1 MNKQDNK
8 FTNQLWK
15 ESGRT
20 KEMLKF
26 FSTDALKNQNKPDP
40 ELKAYNTAQLI
51 GLILGPLLF
60 LVVLLFFKAD
70 GLSQNGVYVMAATLW
85 IAVWWITEAIPI
97 PATSLMPLFL
107 FPLGGIMDSATV
119 SSAYGDDIVFLFLGG
134 FIIAVAMERWNLH
147 TRIALVIIKSIGTST
162 GRILLGFMIATGA
175 LSMFVSNTAAV
186 MIMIP
191 IGMAIIKE
199 ANELTAEGD
208 GNHNL
213 SQFEKSLVLGIGYA
227 GTIGGLGTLI
237 GTPPLII
244 LKGQYEKIFGEEI
257 GFGQWM
263 VMGVPTVIILLA
275 ITWAYLN
282 FVIFKH
288 DMKELPG
295 GKTIITRELDALG
308 KTTYEEKVVFT
319 LFCLAA
325 FLWVSR
331 EFLLTQLPFTELVKD
346 GTISMFVAVI
356 LFLIPARRK
365 FARILDWSIAKDLP
379 WGILLLF
386 GGGLAVASAI
396 TESGL
401 DKWMGKQISGLDGVN
416 IILIIGI
423 VTLFVLFLTEI
434 TSNTATATMILP
446 ILATIAVGIHVH
458 PLALMIP
465 AAMAANCAFMLPVG
479 TPPNAIVFGTDK
491 VTIREMATAGFWL
504 NLISCVII
512 VGFVWFMVP
521 WLFGIDLVAS
531 K

>member
-1 MNKQDNK
+1 MKEKGNKLTDK
-8 FTNQLWK
+8 LWK

-26 FSTDALKNQNKPDP
+26 FSADALKGQKEP
-40 ELKAYNTAQLI
+40 EPKLKAYNTAQLV

-60 LVVLLFFKAD
+60 LIVLLFVSPP
-70 GLSQNGVYVMAATLW
+70 GLSQKRGLCYGCNTLDCSLVDYRSYPYSGNEFN
-85 IAVWWITEAIPI
+85 AFIPI
-97 PATSLMPLFL
+97 SFR
-107 FPLGGIMDSATV
+107 GVMDSETV

-134 FIIAVAMERWNLH
+134 FIIAIAMERWNLH

-191 IGMAIIKE
+191 IGLAIIKE
-199 ANELTAEGD
+199 AHELTTDDSKE
-208 GNHNL
+208 HHL

-257 GFGQWM
+257 SFAQWM
-263 VMGVPTVIILLA
+263 VMGVPVVIILLA

-282 FVIFKH
+282 FVKFKH

-295 GKTIITRELDALG
+295 GKEIITKELKALG
-308 KTTYEEKVVFT
+308 KTTYEEKIVLT

-331 EFLLTQLPFTELVKD
+331 EFLLSQFTFTELVKD
-346 GTISMFVAVI
+346 GTISMFVAVL
-356 LFLIPARRK
+356 LFLVPAKRK

-401 DKWMGKQISGLDGVN
+401 DKWMGKQISSLEGIN
-416 IILIIGI
+416 IILIIFI

-446 ILATIAVGIHVH
+446 ILATIAVGIHIH

-491 VTIREMATAGFWL
+491 VSIREMATTGFWL
-504 NLISCVII
+504 NLFSCVVI
-512 VGFVWFMVP
+512 VIFVWFMVP
-521 WLFGIDLVAS
+521 WLFGIDLMS
-531 K
+531 TK

>member
-1 MNKQDNK
+1 MKENKK
-8 FTNQLWK
+8 SITNQLWK
-15 ESGRT
+15 ESGKT

-26 FSTDALKNQNKPDP
+26 FSADSLKSQNEPAPPPKSYTTP
-40 ELKAYNTAQLI
+40 QLI

-60 LVVLLFFKAD
+60 IVILLFFKAD
-70 GLSQNGVYVMAATLW
+70 GLSQNGVFVMAATLW

-134 FIIAVAMERWNLH
+134 FIIALAMERWNLH

-162 GRILLGFMIATGA
+162 GRILLGFMVATGA

-191 IGMAIIKE
+191 IGLAIIKE
-199 ANELTAEGD
+199 ANDLTTDSAKAD
-208 GNHNL
+208 SL
-213 SQFEKSLVLGIGYA
+213 SKFEKSLVLGIGYA

-244 LKGQYEKIFGEEI
+244 LKGQYEKIFHEEI

-263 VMGVPTVIILLA
+263 IMGVPTVIILLA
-275 ITWAYLN
+275 ITWLYLN
-282 FVIFKH
+282 FVKFKH

-295 GKTIITRELDALG
+295 GKEIITKELTALG

-319 LFCLAA
+319 LFILAA

-331 EFLLTQLPFTELVKD
+331 EFLLAQLPFTELVKD
-346 GTISMFVAVI
+346 GTISMFIAVI
-356 LFLIPARRK
+356 LFIIPAKRK
-365 FARILDWSIAKDLP
+365 FGRILDWSIAKDLP

-401 DKWMGKQISGLDGVN
+401 DKWMGKQISGLEGMNV
-416 IILIIGI
+416 IIIISI
-423 VTLFVLFLTEI
+423 VALFVLFLTEI

-479 TPPNAIVFGTDK
+479 TPPNAIVFATDK
-491 VTIREMATAGFWL
+491 ITIREMATSGFWL
-504 NLISCVII
+504 NLISCVVI
-512 VGFVWFMVP
+512 VVFVLLMAP